1 MVKIILSF
9 FLITS
14 IAFSDMIDDKIKSF
28 IGEKNYFSS
37 KKIINI
43 ILGDKKQYYK
53 SDGSIKVIKLL
64 KVLKKNGFM
73 RLDLESVNSVNIT
86 FTTQENP
93 LLFLKILNNALNS
106 MGFNFYI
113 TKKAVNSDDSFSWEI
128 QMKTEYLIDPVILA
142 NELKKYGC
150 FISDVEK
157 KEKTNWYY
165 FISTTNARLITKKI
179 IPEVSYKLK
188 KPINSYWLG
197 LDNTLQ
203 TLYIKSYPLNRWHPY
218 IVFYDKAL
226 DILSIYTSDEIA
238 KSLKLDIPQNT
249 KYIMID
255 DKYTLS
261 NIRSGLK
268 IYSK

>member
-9 FLITS
+9 FLISS
-14 IAFSDMIDDKIKSF
+14 IAFGDMVDDKIKSF
-28 IGEKNYFSS
+28 MGENNYYST

-43 ILGDKKQYYK
+43 LLGDKKQYYK
-53 SDGSIKVIKLL
+53 SDGSIKIIKIL
-64 KVLKKNGFM
+64 KVLKKNGFL
-73 RLDLESVNSVNIT
+73 RLDLKKSNSVNIT
-86 FTTQENP
+86 FETKGNS
-93 LLFLKILNNALNS
+93 LLFLKILNSILNS

-128 QMKTEYLIDPVILA
+128 QMNTEYLVDPVILA

-150 FISDVEK
+150 FITDIET
-157 KEKTNWYY
+157 KEKTNWHY
-165 FISTTNARLITKKI
+165 FISTTDARLITKKI
-179 IPEVSYKLK
+179 IPEVSYELK

-238 KSLKLDIPQNT
+238 KSLKLNIPQNT